1 MAELLRPVH
10 DLNAARF
17 AGLAGRVGFLRVV
30 RTLPLRGTKDELL
43 VFSKPGDAAH
53 GTLYWWDDDAKT
65 WTAIGAP
72 ITGHDPVTAADGGH
86 SISGQAITSV
96 SASDTNR
103 GHVEHATEAEAF
115 AGLHSLNVPAVARLP
130 VLHRENKY
138 TYKADTGSANA
149 YAIALTPG
157 ITVYAL
163 AQFFHFKA
171 ASANTGVST
180 LQVNGI
186 TGPKTIKK
194 HGTADLV
201 ANDIKA
207 GQMVTVMYDGT
218 NFQMIS
224 QLGNAPGG
232 GGGGSQI
239 VVISFVF
246 PGHGPNAGSVM
257 SYYDFIVPWGTAT
270 YTWAAFS
277 CKAQSPTKAA
287 IKIHKGSLT
296 TDPVGHA
303 TWITFD
309 GGGANEADLLTA
321 NAWGNHIDPLVDED
335 PYTTAL
341 RDVITVELVDSA
353 AQFRDLEIIIVGTI
367 D

>member
-1 MAELLRPVH
+1 MV
-10 DLNAARF
+10 DLKKTGSAASNP
-17 AGLAGRVGFLRVV
+17 
-30 RTLPLRGTKDELL
+30 TSHT
-43 VFSKPGDAAH
+43 
-53 GTLYWWDDDAKT
+53 DAKHSDGPN
-65 WTAIGAP
+65 AKPADL
-72 ITGHDPVTAADGGH
+72 HDPVTAADGGH
-86 SISGQAITSV
+86 SIAGQAIVSV
-96 SASDTNR
+96 SGSATQR
-103 GHVEHATEAEAF
+103 GHLELATAAEAA
-115 AGLHSLNVPAVARLP
+115 AGLHSLNVPAVVRLP

-138 TYKADTGSANA
+138 TYAADTGSANA
-149 YAIALTPG
+149 YAIALTPV
-157 ITVYAL
+157 ITAYVL
-163 AQFFHFKA
+163 PQLLHFKA
-171 ASANTGVST
+171 ANANTGVST

-201 ANDIKA
+201 VDDIKA
-207 GQMVTVMYDGT
+207 GQMVTVMFDGV
-218 NFQMIS
+218 NFQMVS

-232 GGGGSQI
+232 GGGSAQI

-246 PGHGPNAGSVM
+246 PGHGPNAGIPM

-296 TDPVGHA
+296 TDPAGHA
-303 TWITFD
+303 AWITFD

-321 NAWGNHIDPLVDED
+321 NAWGNHIDPLVDET

-341 RDVITVELVDSA
+341 RDVITVEFVDSA
-353 AQFRDLEIIIVGTI
+353 AQFRDMLIEIVGTI